1 MKDKLAESIH
11 HRFVFAIL
19 PVCTFMSVLLMVCL
33 LAGCSLARTDTPG
46 NTGTDRLCGI
56 WVVSD
61 TSICYDNPEG
71 FEDDGANYICIE
83 RLTSTASDGQSDLNS
98 ESDSNKESSSSTTT
112 SAEET
117 NITCGNIFLTKY
129 VQNTDD
135 AANSTL
141 SVTGALYL
149 SSDKVCDE
157 YMIPIYQRPDG
168 THYRGTF
175 LVNTWYADNRN
186 PTPLSF
192 ASTETFSTS
201 EGETRSDKIEITIAY
216 EVRDACTDARII
228 EMDKDNLVIRTTA
241 LDLDQPAITGSSEYE
256 ITTLPETKYVI
267 VEESSGEGTSA
278 KIYRTIYCRSEESG
292 SLPAIHIIAVPGENE
307 VLIPQKLQVRF
318 G

>member
-1 MKDKLAESIH
+1 MKEKLTESMH

-19 PVCTFMSVLLMVCL
+19 PACTAVSVLFLGCL
-33 LAGCSLARTDTPG
+33 LAGCSLARTDKPE
-46 NTGTDRLCGI
+46 NTGTDRLCGV

-61 TSICYDNPEG
+61 TSICYSNPEG
-71 FEDDGANYICIE
+71 FEDEGANYIGVE
-83 RLTSTASDGQSDLNS
+83 GLTDAASDRESDSNGA
-98 ESDSNKESSSSTTT
+98 SDSNKESSSSTTA
-112 SAEET
+112 SAEEP

-135 AANSTL
+135 DANSTL

-175 LVNTWYADNRN
+175 LANTWYADNRN

-192 ASTETFSTS
+192 ASTETISTS
-201 EGETRSDKIEITIAY
+201 EGVSRSNKIEITIAY

-241 LDLDQPAITGSSEYE
+241 LDLDHPAITVSSEYE
-256 ITTLPETKYVI
+256 ITTLAATTFVI

-278 KIYRTIYCRSEESG
+278 KIYRTIYCRSEESEE
-292 SLPAIHIIAVPGENE
+292 LPVTHILAVPGENE
-307 VLIPQKLQVRF
+307 VLIPQKLQIRF